1 MTLCPAGATG
11 GAFLFL
17 HSAQLTMG
25 EYAIRKSDRESI
37 KIGTCEDMYYL
48 RYEDQNKV
56 TPDEC
61 SGFGY
66 RWRIPFPDEDHIL
79 PGEYDS
85 GFRQVDLDTAV
96 FCGDNGEDEIG
107 HYIPPEDYQGCKLY
121 RLDCLRSADGQIHP
135 VVCGY
140 KSDKGDRWSY
150 EERFRDKWPSVLPFI
165 KDEQLKQRLQKYYS
179 P

>member
-1 MTLCPAGATG
+1 
-11 GAFLFL
+11 
-17 HSAQLTMG
+17 MG

-66 RWRIPFPDEDHIL
+66 RWRIPFPDE
-79 PGEYDS
+79 
-85 GFRQVDLDTAV
+85 V
-96 FCGDNGEDEIG
+96 G
-107 HYIPPEDYQGCKLY
+107 HSRPPEDYQGCKLY

-165 KDEQLKQRLQKYYS
+165 KDEQLKQRLQKYYI

>member
-1 MTLCPAGATG
+1 
-11 GAFLFL
+11 
-17 HSAQLTMG
+17 MG

-48 RYEDQNKV
+48 RYEDQDKV
-56 TPDEC
+56 IPDEC
-61 SGFGY
+61 SEFGY

-79 PGEYDS
+79 PGDYDS

-107 HYIPPEDYQGCKLY
+107 HYIPPEDYQGCKFY

-150 EERFRDKWPSVLPFI
+150 EERFRHEWPYVLPFI
-165 KDEQLKQRLQKYYS
+165 KDEQLKQRLQKYYTPS
-179 P
+179 

>member
-1 MTLCPAGATG
+1 
-11 GAFLFL
+11 
-17 HSAQLTMG
+17 MG
-25 EYAIRKSDRESI
+25 EYAIRKSDREPI

-48 RYEDQNKV
+48 RFEDQAKV

-61 SGFGY
+61 SEFGY

-79 PGEYDS
+79 PGDYPG

-96 FCGDNGEDEIG
+96 FCGDNGEDEVG
-107 HYIPPEDYQGCKLY
+107 HYLPPEDYKGCKFY
-121 RLDCLRSADGQIHP
+121 RLDCLRSDNGLIHP

-150 EERFRDKWPSVLPFI
+150 EERFRDTWTSVLPFI
-165 KDEQLKQRLQKYYS
+165 KDKQLKQRLQRYYTPS
-179 P
+179 

>member
-1 MTLCPAGATG
+1 
-11 GAFLFL
+11 
-17 HSAQLTMG
+17 MG
-25 EYAIRKSDRESI
+25 EYAIRKSDNDCI

-48 RYEDQNKV
+48 RYEDQDKV
-56 TPDEC
+56 TPDSG
-61 SGFGY
+61 SGFGC

-79 PGEYDS
+79 PGDYDS

-107 HYIPPEDYQGCKLY
+107 HYIAPEDYQDCKLY
-121 RLDCLRSADGQIHP
+121 RLDCLRSDDGQIHP

-165 KDEQLKQRLQKYYS
+165 KDEQLKQRLQKYYTPS
-179 P
+179 